1 MSKRGENITKRK
13 DGRWEARVIKG
24 YTCDGKAQYHYIYGK
39 SYSEAKNK
47 RNEYL
52 AGQQRKLQK
61 NESIL
66 FSSVLSEFMVY
77 QKNKVKKST
86 LSRYRDIIELHIM
99 PFLGDMQLHE
109 LTSQTIEKFSNS
121 KIERGRIDGKGG
133 LSPKR
138 VRDILSVIKI
148 VLDYSQEQGYIN
160 QSIKFSLP
168 RNNASHAEI
177 LSKEEETKLL
187 SYSIDYLDSSTIG
200 VIISLCTGIRIGEL
214 CALRWSD
221 VDLKTK
227 LITIN
232 KTLQRIPELQSNKK
246 TRIIIDAPKSKS
258 SERQV
263 PIPSILYEQLKL
275 IKPTISSLDNYVLT
289 SSNKYIE
296 PSNYYMKYRHLLN
309 KCGIGNH
316 SFHVLRHTFATRA
329 IECGMDVK
337 SLSEILGHS
346 DVKITLARYV
356 HPSME
361 LKNINMEKMNLYI
374 RSQLI
379 SHDIN
384 RVTV

>member
-24 YTCDGKAQYHYIYGK
+24 YTCDGKALYHYIYGK
-39 SYSEAKNK
+39 SYSEAKSKKND
-47 RNEYL
+47 YL
-52 AGQQRKLQK
+52 AGQQEKSQK
-61 NESIL
+61 SNSIL

-77 QKNKVKKST
+77 QENKVKKST
-86 LSRYRDIIELHIM
+86 LARYRDIIDLHIM
-99 PFLGDMQLHE
+99 PLLGDMQLHE
-109 LTSQTIEKFSNS
+109 LTSQTIEKFSNL
-121 KIERGRIDGKGG
+121 KIERGRLDGRGG

-148 VLDYSQEQGYIN
+148 VLDYSQEQGYVN
-160 QSIKFSLP
+160 HNIKFSLP
-168 RNNASHAEI
+168 RNNASHSEV

-221 VDLKTK
+221 IDTTTN

-232 KTLQRIPELQSNKK
+232 KTLQRIPDLQSTKK
-246 TRIIIDAPKSKS
+246 TRIIIDTPKSKS

-263 PIPSILYEQLKL
+263 PIPSILLEQLQL
-275 IKPTISSLDNYVLT
+275 IKPTISSENDYVLT
-289 SSNKYIE
+289 SSKKFIE
-296 PSNYYMKYRHLLN
+296 PSNYYMKYQHLLSE
-309 KCGIGNH
+309 CGIEKH

-361 LKNINMEKMNLYI
+361 LKCVNMEKMNLYI
-374 RSQLI
+374 RSQII
-379 SHDIN
+379 SHDYI
-384 RVTV
+384 RVPG